1 MLIVNYNL
9 LSQAFLTLAA
19 SWESHSFLREPRIS
33 WGTSDSLVVIFFIAP
48 MGFCCLFF
56 FNLVSKFQMCI
67 PSLCLRLSVF
77 VLFFWQNLLHY
88 TIDFLLCGIRI
99 SPNFTFQTH
108 FTILFCLLYISV
120 WILFMLFL
128 MSFNNVGS
136 PSITNSDEG
145 QNCLSF
151 MLAIALH
158 WVTSWSAQIPRL
170 RIFMPLAGSRGLR
183 QFANKAGSSSTI
195 CPLYGWYQTMKFNLT
210 MVTARELSICKKSW
224 FLATRGDKIF
234 VASEDICK
242 WMDGDLALAGKKINS
257 DITSNKLPSF
267 FLSSYSSMM
276 QISPKFD
283 IVPCSLFS
291 TKWKHQY
298 KWLWVKDR
306 VKVTSQH
313 WATETV
319 LVSNFTSNPLQP
331 HFKRLKDKRCT
342 HLL

>member
-77 VLFFWQNLLHY
+77 VFLAKFTSLHDRFL
-88 TIDFLLCGIRI
+88 TLWNSDFSQFYLSNSLY
-99 SPNFTFQTH
+99 H
-108 FTILFCLLYISV
+108 FVLPAVLV

-128 MSFNNVGS
+128 ISFNNVGS

-151 MLAIALH
+151 MLVIALH

-210 MVTARELSICKKSW
+210 MVTARELSICKKKVGSW
-224 FLATRGDKIF
+224 QHGVTKSMLQLQRYLQMNGRRISACRQKDQQWHHKQQTGHAPLVFL
-234 VASEDICK
+234 
-242 WMDGDLALAGKKINS
+242 
-257 DITSNKLPSF
+257 
-267 FLSSYSSMM
+267 
-276 QISPKFD
+276 
-283 IVPCSLFS
+283 
-291 TKWKHQY
+291 
-298 KWLWVKDR
+298 
-306 VKVTSQH
+306 
-313 WATETV
+313 
-319 LVSNFTSNPLQP
+319 
-331 HFKRLKDKRCT
+331 
-342 HLL
+342 

>member
-1 MLIVNYNL
+1 
-9 LSQAFLTLAA
+9 
-19 SWESHSFLREPRIS
+19 
-33 WGTSDSLVVIFFIAP
+33 
-48 MGFCCLFF
+48 
-56 FNLVSKFQMCI
+56 
-67 PSLCLRLSVF
+67 
-77 VLFFWQNLLHY
+77 
-88 TIDFLLCGIRI
+88 
-99 SPNFTFQTH
+99 
-108 FTILFCLLYISV
+108 
-120 WILFMLFL
+120 MLFL

-224 FLATRGDKIF
+224 FLATRGDKIYF
-234 VASEDICK
+234 AGEDICK
-242 WMDGDLALAGKKINS
+242 WMDGELALAGKKINS

-319 LVSNFTSNPLQP
+319 LVSNFASNTLQP
-331 HFKRLKDKRCT
+331 HFKRLRDKRCT
-342 HLL
+342 HLLNRTHVSNWGKKSSTFVSRSWSLRSNSKSQYVFLSYVFRQKGQIMCFSPSTLKGTVKEGLVDEGGMGGY

>member
-1 MLIVNYNL
+1 
-9 LSQAFLTLAA
+9 
-19 SWESHSFLREPRIS
+19 
-33 WGTSDSLVVIFFIAP
+33 
-48 MGFCCLFF
+48 
-56 FNLVSKFQMCI
+56 
-67 PSLCLRLSVF
+67 
-77 VLFFWQNLLHY
+77 
-88 TIDFLLCGIRI
+88 
-99 SPNFTFQTH
+99 
-108 FTILFCLLYISV
+108 
-120 WILFMLFL
+120 MLFL
-128 MSFNNVGS
+128 LSFNNVGS

-151 MLAIALH
+151 MLVIALH

-210 MVTARELSICKKSW
+210 MVTDRGIEYLQKMLVPGNTGWQNLCCSCK
-224 FLATRGDKIF
+224 
-234 VASEDICK
+234 DICK
-242 WMDGDLALAGKKINS
+242 WMDGELALAGKKINS
-257 DITSNKLPSF
+257 DITSTKLPSF

-331 HFKRLKDKRCT
+331 NFKRLKDKRCT